1 MSEITFYEDS
11 IYTESMSEK
20 EAYDR
25 SKLKLDF
32 GSASAISASKRNAIL
47 ETPTSGALLQS
58 PDLMLLKLGSP
69 ELENLIMQNNGLIT
83 TTPTPT
89 DSSISDQSTVEERE
103 QFAAGF
109 VRALQKLQQN
119 GEGMPMTL
127 SEATS
132 YAASHAS
139 SSHAQYNSQG
149 YSSQDVNANTVSV
162 KKERNEAQVI
172 KSQTQGRPNSGLYP
186 PPSWVK
192 SDASGVRGGQT
203 SVARSQG
210 RQQVAN
216 RPACVQSDQNQQRLS
231 YGITTQPTV
240 VRYPQNS
247 SSGLTSRNISST
259 ASVYSLQSSSL
270 ERSYPQ
276 SGTTSQQSVNLTR
289 NVASNSPYPVI
300 SSIRSA
306 SSSPKPPAY
315 KLEDEA
321 QIVPS
326 NTPPL
331 QSAPIDLKMQ
341 EIIKH
346 ERKKLRNRLAAQRCR
361 KRKIEREEE
370 LKDKVKDLKMTYN
383 ELTTTRSELRKQAIE
398 LKQKVMN
405 HVKMGCQVFLPNSSG
420 IVTEGLSLSSLT
432 EL

>member
-1 MSEITFYEDS
+1 MSDTTFDEYS
-11 IYTESMSEK
+11 LYTENMSMK

-32 GSASAISASKRNAIL
+32 GSAISSTKRNSIL
-47 ETPTSGALLQS
+47 AGTPLGGSLLQS

-109 VRALQKLQQN
+109 VRALQKLQQT
-119 GEGMPMTL
+119 GEKL
-127 SEATS
+127 SNKVNESPAFIP
-132 YAASHAS
+132 AR
-139 SSHAQYNSQG
+139 SQSL
-149 YSSQDVNANTVSV
+149 YSSQSYQPQDLNANTVSI
-162 KKERNEAQVI
+162 KEERIEPEVSCQIQN
-172 KSQTQGRPNSGLYP
+172 RPSGTLP
-186 PPSWVK
+186 PQAWVK
-192 SDASGVRGGQT
+192 TNGNITRGEQAGVI
-203 SVARSQG
+203 RSHE
-210 RQQVAN
+210 RHQVAN
-216 RPACVQSDQNQQRLS
+216 RPSCSQTTIQNQQRLS
-231 YGITTQPTV
+231 HSVSSQPSV
-240 VRYPQNS
+240 VRYAAQHQRPNT
-247 SSGLTSRNISST
+247 GLVSRNVSTSSAFT
-259 ASVYSLQSSSL
+259 GQNAASLP
-270 ERSYPQ
+270 RSTYQ
-276 SGTTSQQSVNLTR
+276 SGINNFQGGAIPR
-289 NVASNSPYPVI
+289 NTQTNSTYPVI
-300 SSIRSA
+300 SSVRSVT
-306 SSSPKPPAY
+306 SSPHPPPY

-370 LKDKVKDLKMTYN
+370 LKDKVKELKLTYN
-383 ELTTTRSELRKQAIE
+383 ELTTTRSELRKQVIE

-405 HVKMGCQVFLPNSSG
+405 HVNMGCHVFLPKSSG
-420 IVTEGLSLSSLT
+420 GVVTESQSGSTIT

>member
-1 MSEITFYEDS
+1 MSDTTFDEYS
-11 IYTESMSEK
+11 LYSESMSEK

-32 GSASAISASKRNAIL
+32 GSAISSTKRFSLLAG
-47 ETPTSGALLQS
+47 TPLSGSLLQS

-119 GEGMPMTL
+119 GDAIPA
-127 SEATS
+127 SES
-132 YAASHAS
+132 SSFIPPRSHAPYQS
-139 SSHAQYNSQG
+139 QSYSSH
-149 YSSQDVNANTVSV
+149 DFNANSVAV
-162 KKERNEAQVI
+162 KKERIEPDASCQIQNNPSAI
-172 KSQTQGRPNSGLYP
+172 YP
-186 PPSWVK
+186 PQSWVK
-192 SDASGVRGGQT
+192 TSANISRGEQPAVIRSHERHQVASRPSCAQT
-203 SVARSQG
+203 SM
-210 RQQVAN
+210 
-216 RPACVQSDQNQQRLS
+216 QNQQRLS
-231 YGITTQPTV
+231 HTVSSQPSV
-240 VRYPQNS
+240 VRYAPQQQHSNT
-247 SSGLTSRNISST
+247 GLVNRNIVST
-259 ASVYSLQSSSL
+259 TSVYPLQNTISLA
-270 ERSYPQ
+270 R
-276 SGTTSQQSVNLTR
+276 TAQQNGINNYQGGIPR
-289 NVASNSPYPVI
+289 NVQTSGAYPVI
-300 SSIRSA
+300 SSVGSA
-306 SSSPKPPAY
+306 SSSPRPPPY

-331 QSAPIDLKMQ
+331 QSTPIDLKMQ

-370 LKDKVKDLKMTYN
+370 LKDKVKELKVAYN
-383 ELTTTRSELRKQAIE
+383 ELTTTRSELRKQVIE

-405 HVKMGCQVFLPNSSG
+405 HVNLGCHVFLPNSSG
-420 IVTEGLSLSSLT
+420 VVTESSTGSTMT

>member
-1 MSEITFYEDS
+1 MSDTTFDEYS
-11 IYTESMSEK
+11 LYQESMSEK

-32 GSASAISASKRNAIL
+32 GSAISSSKRNSIL
-47 ETPTSGALLQS
+47 AGTPLSGSLLQS

-109 VRALQKLQQN
+109 VRALQKLQQT
-119 GEGMPMTL
+119 GETN
-127 SEATS
+127 TS
-132 YAASHAS
+132 NVCES
-139 SSHAQYNSQG
+139 SSFMPPRSQAPYQAQS
-149 YSSQDVNANTVSV
+149 YSSHDFNANTVAV
-162 KKERNEAQVI
+162 KKERIEPDVHCQV
-172 KSQTQGRPNSGLYP
+172 QNRPSTIYP

-192 SDASGVRGGQT
+192 SDASTIRGEQAA
-203 SVARSQG
+203 VI
-210 RQQVAN
+210 RQNERHQPSN
-216 RPACVQSDQNQQRLS
+216 RPSCAQTTMQNQRLS
-231 YGITTQPTV
+231 HSVSTQPSV
-240 VRYPQNS
+240 VRYAPQQPQNP
-247 SSGLTSRNISST
+247 GL
-259 ASVYSLQSSSL
+259 AS
-270 ERSYPQ
+270 
-276 SGTTSQQSVNLTR
+276 R
-289 NVASNSPYPVI
+289 NVASTQNVYALQTSTSLGRSIQQNGIGSYQGGAMPRNAQASASYPVI
-300 SSIRSA
+300 SSVGSS
-306 SSSPKPPAY
+306 SSSPRPPPY

-331 QSAPIDLKMQ
+331 QSTPIDLKMQ

-370 LKDKVKDLKMTYN
+370 LKDKVKDLKVTYN
-383 ELTTTRSELRKQAIE
+383 ELTTARSELRQQVIE

-405 HVKMGCQVFLPNSSG
+405 HVNMGCHVFLPSSSG
-420 IVTEGLSLSSLT
+420 SVTESSPTIT

>member
-1 MSEITFYEDS
+1 MSDTTFDEFS
-11 IYTESMSEK
+11 LYTEGMSVK

-32 GSASAISASKRNAIL
+32 GSAISSTKRNSIL
-47 ETPTSGALLQS
+47 AGTPLGGSLLQS

-109 VRALQKLQQN
+109 VRALQKLQQT
-119 GEGMPMTL
+119 GETYSKSVNVP
-127 SEATS
+127 SS
-132 YAASHAS
+132 YLPSRSQTQCS
-139 SSHAQYNSQG
+139 SQS
-149 YSSQDVNANTVSV
+149 YSSQDCNANTVAV
-162 KKERNEAQVI
+162 KEERIEPESSCQIQNRPSGISPPQSWIKTNANNIRGEQAGVIRSHERHQVA
-172 KSQTQGRPNSGLYP
+172 SRPTC
-186 PPSWVK
+186 
-192 SDASGVRGGQT
+192 GQT
-203 SVARSQG
+203 TL
-210 RQQVAN
+210 
-216 RPACVQSDQNQQRLS
+216 QSQQRLS
-231 YGITTQPTV
+231 HVASSQPSV
-240 VRYPQNS
+240 VRYAPQQQQHPNA
-247 SSGLTSRNISST
+247 GLM
-259 ASVYSLQSSSL
+259 
-270 ERSYPQ
+270 
-276 SGTTSQQSVNLTR
+276 TR
-289 NVASNSPYPVI
+289 NVASTSSVYPAQNAVSLARSIQQSGISSYHGAVPRNTQANSGYPVI
-300 SSIRSA
+300 SSVGSA
-306 SSSPKPPAY
+306 SSSPRPPPY
-315 KLEDEA
+315 KIEDEA

-331 QSAPIDLKMQ
+331 QSTPIDLKMQ

-370 LKDKVKDLKMTYN
+370 LKDKVKELKLTQN
-383 ELTTTRSELRKQAIE
+383 ELTTTRSELRKQVTE

-405 HVKMGCQVFLPNSSG
+405 HVNMGCHVFLPKSG
-420 IVTEGLSLSSLT
+420 GVVTESHGSTIT